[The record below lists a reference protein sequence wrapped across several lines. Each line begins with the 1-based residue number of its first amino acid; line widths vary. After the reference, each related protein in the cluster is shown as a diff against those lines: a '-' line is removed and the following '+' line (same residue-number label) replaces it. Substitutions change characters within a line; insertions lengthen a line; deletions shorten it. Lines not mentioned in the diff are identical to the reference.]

1 MISKLRLNF
10 STIVLTIAILFLVVH
25 LGNALFLYARH
36 AVAAVGFPYPLDYG
50 EGPILDQV
58 LRLSK
63 GETIYRSSFDVP
75 PYTVT
80 LTPPLYM
87 LLQSPL
93 VQIFGLSP
101 GYGRAISIL
110 SLLIAAMFLGLT
122 LFQLTRDH
130 LASIIGGLLL
140 FSVPYFFNWSV
151 LDQVDSLALALSWA
165 GLFSIV
171 RWPDRWRG
179 LTLAVLLFT
188 GAIYTQQTY
197 VLVAPAT
204 ALAWLIQT
212 RRLRQ
217 AIALLLTTVSLCL
230 LLFLGINIFTGGGF
244 AFNLSAFNVI
254 NPWLYPQVA
263 GRLIEFTIH
272 AFILFLITLFFLIAE
287 RLDAP
292 THSWPFVLPYVI
304 AAFLITM
311 SVGKAI
317 SSDNFMYE
325 LAAALCLT
333 SGAAI
338 AWVKNHWVR
347 AAVLL
352 LIGIQVGSFV
362 AWTKADYQPIFDEK
376 LSYRS
381 EISRLSEMIRQTDSP
396 ILIDEYMGLIP
407 LAGKNL
413 YFQPFEFGQ
422 LEFSGLWNPAPLI
435 SDLKHHKFPVLMIY
449 FRDYRITKSRWTT
462 DIYAACWENY
472 TLTQTLADTLVLS
485 PDK

>member
-93 VQIFGLSP
+93 VQVFGLSP
-101 GYGRAISIL
+101 GYGRALSIL

-165 GLFSIV
+165 GLFSII

-197 VLVAPAT
+197 MLVAPAT
-204 ALAWLIQT
+204 ALAWLI
-212 RRLRQ
+212 
-217 AIALLLTTVSLCL
+217 
-230 LLFLGINIFTGGGF
+230 
-244 AFNLSAFNVI
+244 
-254 NPWLYPQVA
+254 
-263 GRLIEFTIH
+263 
-272 AFILFLITLFFLIAE
+272 
-287 RLDAP
+287 
-292 THSWPFVLPYVI
+292 
-304 AAFLITM
+304 
-311 SVGKAI
+311 
-317 SSDNFMYE
+317 
-325 LAAALCLT
+325 
-333 SGAAI
+333 
-338 AWVKNHWVR
+338 
-347 AAVLL
+347 
-352 LIGIQVGSFV
+352 
-362 AWTKADYQPIFDEK
+362 
-376 LSYRS
+376 
-381 EISRLSEMIRQTDSP
+381 
-396 ILIDEYMGLIP
+396 
-407 LAGKNL
+407 
-413 YFQPFEFGQ
+413 
-422 LEFSGLWNPAPLI
+422 
-435 SDLKHHKFPVLMIY
+435 
-449 FRDYRITKSRWTT
+449 
-462 DIYAACWENY
+462 
-472 TLTQTLADTLVLS
+472 
-485 PDK
+485 